1 MVDDSVPIID
11 ISGYRYG
18 TPAEKRRIA
27 AEIDLA
33 CRTVGFLVVAGHGV
47 PEQVVDRADRAT
59 RAYFDLPAATKLRHL
74 PANDGV
80 YRGYHALESNAIAY
94 SLDDRNAPP
103 DLFER
108 FAIGPVDVDKND
120 PFYTRTEMARAAY
133 GPNIWPKEAAGF
145 AKAMTDY
152 YRAMDGLALSLM
164 RLFAIGLGLDE
175 FWFDRSVDKHMT
187 QLVIQ
192 NYPDQ
197 EKPPRPG
204 QLRCGPH
211 SDYGSLTI
219 LKSENKPGGLE
230 VQSKAGAWTP
240 VHIIPGTF
248 IVNLGDLMAQWTND
262 RWVSTMHRVVN
273 PPRDKATG
281 SRRISL
287 VFFQTPNYDAMVDC
301 LESCRDPAQGA
312 KYPPITAG
320 DHLISKFVKQTTF
333 GEGVA

>member
-1 MVDDSVPIID
+1 MTDDTVPIID

-18 TPAEKRRIA
+18 APAEKRRIA
-27 AEIDLA
+27 AEIDEA
-33 CRTVGFLVVAGHGV
+33 CRTIGFLVVAGHGV
-47 PEQVVDRADRAT
+47 PESVVANADRAA
-59 RAYFDLPAATKLRHL
+59 RAYFDLPTETKARHV
-74 PANDGV
+74 PDRDGV

-108 FAIGPVDVDKND
+108 FAIGPVDVDRTD

-133 GPNIWPKEAAGF
+133 GPNIWPKQVPDFAA
-145 AKAMTDY
+145 AMTDY
-152 YRAMDGLALSLM
+152 YRAMDGLALALM

-175 FWFDRSVDKHMT
+175 YWFDAAVDKHMT
-187 QLVIQ
+187 TLVVQ

-197 EKPPRPG
+197 VTPPRPG

-230 VQSKAGAWTP
+230 VQSRDGVWTP

-273 PPRDKATG
+273 PPRDQALG
-281 SRRISL
+281 SRRQSL
-287 VFFQTPNYDAMVDC
+287 IFFHQPNYNAKIECIPTC
-301 LESCRDPAQGA
+301 LDGGAA
-312 KYPPITAG
+312 KYKPTTSG
-320 DHLISKFVKQTTF
+320 EHLYMKVSKQLAV
-333 GEGVA
+333 